1 MGEKGNAS
9 AEAMSALDAMPLD
22 LIKSSPETVNAW
34 LETYLNARQVQEL
47 RRVANAQEAANDAEG
62 EDAGQPAG

>member
-22 LIKSSPETVNAW
+22 LIKSSPETINAW
-34 LETYLNARQVQEL
+34 LDTYLKAREVREM
-47 RRVANAQEAANDAEG
+47 RRLADAHEAEAAAGDAARPVE
-62 EDAGQPAG
+62 

>member
-1 MGEKGNAS
+1 VGEKGNAS

-34 LETYLNARQVQEL
+34 LDTYLKAREVREM
-47 RRVANAQEAANDAEG
+47 RRLADAHEAEAEAADA
-62 EDAGQPAG
+62 AKPAE